1 MKSGI
6 LKIWENPS
14 AKLPRHSGEQD
25 VFLYT
30 KIVFPFSRVIH
41 SGSCFAAELAPL
53 FNWKLLNDGT
63 QKSQT

>member
-30 KIVFPFSRVIH
+30 KTILPSASDGAPGF
-41 SGSCFAAELAPL
+41 CFAAELAPL
-53 FNWKLLNDGT
+53 FNLKNI
-63 QKSQT
+63 